1 MNKSINSKLNSFS
14 SLVVAGA
21 VTLACTAGANS
32 AFADEVSLMHTKV
45 VSYSDLNLDSHAGAT
60 VFYRRIQSAA
70 RDVCS
75 SFDGRGVQRI
85 ALYQNCFD
93 NAVAGAVSQVN
104 RSTVTAI
111 HKQSA
116 GRVS

>member
-1 MNKSINSKLNSFS
+1 MNNPINSKLNSFS

-21 VTLACTAGANS
+21 VALACTTAADK

-45 VSYSDLNLDSHAGAT
+45 VSYSDLNLDSPTGAT
-60 VFYRRIQSAA
+60 VFYRRIRSAA

-75 SFDGRGVQRI
+75 SFEGRDVQRVT
-85 ALYQNCFD
+85 LYQHCFD

-104 RSTVTAI
+104 KSTVTAI
-111 HKQSA
+111 HNQA
-116 GRVS
+116 VGRVS